1 MLSINKVMI
10 TGRLTRDPET
20 RYLQSGTAVTTI
32 GMAVN
37 RRFQDKNGEWRD
49 ETMFIDVEA
58 WGKLAERCAESMKKG
73 QPVFVEGRLKQDT
86 WERDGQKRSVIR
98 ISADTVKSFDVPQ
111 RGGGQSSELSGGDEE
126 SGSYESSSGGSN
138 TGGGTSSRPSGAPSD
153 ALNFSGGGSVKDD
166 IPF

>member
-111 RGGGQSSELSGGDEE
+111 RGGQSSELSGGDEE
-126 SGSYESSSGGSN
+126 GGSYESSSGGS
-138 TGGGTSSRPSGAPSD
+138 TGGGASRQSGAPSD